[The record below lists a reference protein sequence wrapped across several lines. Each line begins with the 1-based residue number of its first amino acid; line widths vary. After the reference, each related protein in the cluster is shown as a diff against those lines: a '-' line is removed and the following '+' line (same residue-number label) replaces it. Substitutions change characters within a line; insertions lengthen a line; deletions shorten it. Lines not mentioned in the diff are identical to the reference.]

1 MKDWKI
7 KIQTFLSKN
16 YGFFVLA
23 VILYW
28 LKTYIAYQLEFKLG
42 IENLMQQILLFIN
55 PLSGAIF
62 FMGLALF
69 AKGRR
74 SFIWIIV
81 IDFLMSFILYA
92 NIVYYRFFSDFI
104 TLPNLN
110 AKQMQNMGDME
121 VVSQRYSAGTIL
133 FTSRILSF

>member
-110 AKQMQNMGDME
+110 AKQMQN
-121 VVSQRYSAGTIL
+121 
-133 FTSRILSF
+133 